1 VSQPLSISSAAINF
15 TRKPSADKPAGEA
28 PPRRRFFTWLN
39 PSAAA
44 DADIAQLL
52 NRDVEKR
59 RRNAWLRQI
68 GFVGRIAMYACLL
81 GALFIFRPEGASD
94 VTTKPIAQLAI
105 GDIMAA
111 VVWVIIGLLLLR
123 ALFKPNPR
131 PDYQEAWGLLSVVL
145 IIGALVLGALFLY
158 LRAFTRSHHI
168 APHEPEAVHPCRY
181 CGPAA
186 GRFAAVAHAR
196 LAARCY
202 YDARWIAEDVS
213 AT

>member
-1 VSQPLSISSAAINF
+1 
-15 TRKPSADKPAGEA
+15 
-28 PPRRRFFTWLN
+28 LN

-68 GFVGRIAMYACLL
+68 GFVGRIAMCACLL

-123 ALFKPNPR
+123 ALFKPNP
-131 PDYQEAWGLLSVVL
+131 P
-145 IIGALVLGALFLY
+145 
-158 LRAFTRSHHI
+158 
-168 APHEPEAVHPCRY
+168 
-181 CGPAA
+181 
-186 GRFAAVAHAR
+186 
-196 LAARCY
+196 
-202 YDARWIAEDVS
+202 
-213 AT
+213 